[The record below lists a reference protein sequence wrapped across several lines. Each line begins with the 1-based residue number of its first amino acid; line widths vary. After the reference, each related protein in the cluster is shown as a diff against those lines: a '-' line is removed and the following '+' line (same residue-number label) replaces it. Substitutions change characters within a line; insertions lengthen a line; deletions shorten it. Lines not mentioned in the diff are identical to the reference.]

1 MNWLRQIVLRLR
13 ATLGKRQ
20 GDRML
25 DEELKTHL
33 ALLIEQN
40 VERGMSLEAA
50 RRAAR
55 LSLGGAD
62 QIKESVH
69 DHRGLPLLETLAQ
82 DIRYAFRMLRKS
94 PGFTAVAVLTLALGI
109 GANTA
114 IFSFVYGVL
123 LAPLPYRDSSRL
135 VVLTETTPRVGS
147 VGVSYPNFL
156 DWRERSGSFSQMA
169 YIEQMNFNLAGAGVS
184 QPENINGDAVSPS
197 LLSMM
202 GVHPILGRDFQPGE
216 ETSGTPRVLLL
227 SYQLWQSHFGADR
240 NAVGRA
246 ITLDG
251 KDFVIIGV
259 LPPDYRWLGRMDV
272 VVPIGVWATNNSSA
286 KSREDRGDS
295 MVVGRLAQGVPF
307 AQAQTEME
315 GIAASLAQQYP
326 PANDQFGV
334 RLRPIRDAFVG
345 DLQTEILVLFAAVVF
360 VLLIACANVANLFL
374 VRGAAR
380 TKELALRV
388 AFGASR
394 MRIIRQMLTESLAL
408 ALLGGAVGLAFAVVG
423 VRLITRLI
431 PQGTLVGAS
440 ISLNGAVLLFTGGVV
455 VAAALVFGM
464 APAAH
469 ATRRD
474 VQAEL
479 KEGGRTASV
488 GAAQNR
494 LRGVLAVAEISLA
507 LVLLA
512 GAGLMMKSLYK
523 LMSVNPGFQ
532 PDRVLTME
540 MYLSSQRYSKNPAI
554 FNFWQQALDRVRALP
569 GVQSAALG
577 TDVPMTDNHSRTDIT
592 IEGMALPKP
601 GSFPHPDVHTISP
614 DYVRTLGMA
623 LVRGRAFTE
632 ADNEHAPLVAL
643 VNDQLARQYWPNE
656 NPVGKR
662 FMWGQFNP
670 ASKTPPKWVTVVG
683 VVHDTKLYGL
693 ANPARL
699 EVYDP
704 LRQDAN
710 NDMDLVVKSRL
721 DPSALTPEIRSAVGA
736 VDKDQPIFAIA
747 TMNELVREDI
757 SAPRLTLVLLG
768 LFGALAMVLAAI
780 GIYGVISYSVGQRT
794 HEIGVRMTLG
804 AQPREVLCLVLG
816 QGGRIALI
824 GIAIGM
830 VAAFGLT
837 RLMSSLLFSVS
848 ASDPA
853 TYAAVTVLLALVAI
867 FACYIPARRAMR
879 VDPMVALRHE

>member
-1 MNWLRQIVLRLR
+1 MNGLRQIVLRLW
-13 ATLGKRQ
+13 ATLGKSQR
-20 GDRML
+20 DRML

-40 VERGMSLEAA
+40 VERGMPLETA

-55 LSLGGAD
+55 LALGGAD

-69 DHRGLPLLETLAQ
+69 DHRGLPLLETFGQ

-94 PGFTAVAVLTLALGI
+94 PGFTAIAVLTLALGI
-109 GANTA
+109 GANSA

-123 LAPLPYRDSSRL
+123 LTPLPYRDPSRL
-135 VVLTETTPRVGS
+135 VVLNETTPRVGNVS
-147 VGVSYPNFL
+147 VSYPNFL
-156 DWRERSGSFSQMA
+156 DWRVQSPSFSQMA
-169 YIEQMNFNLAGAGVS
+169 YIEHMSFNLAGAGVS
-184 QPENINGDAVSPS
+184 QPENISGDAVSPS
-197 LLSMM
+197 FLSMM
-202 GVHPILGRDFQPGE
+202 GVHPFLGRDFEPLEEGPG
-216 ETSGTPRVLLL
+216 TRRVLLL

-251 KDFVIIGV
+251 NDFVIIGV
-259 LPPDYRWLGRMDV
+259 LPPDYRWLGRLDV
-272 VVPIGVWATNNSSA
+272 MLPIGVWATNNPSA
-286 KSREDRGDS
+286 TSREDRGDS
-295 MVVGRLAQGVPF
+295 TVVGRLAQGVTI
-307 AQAQTEME
+307 AEARAEME
-315 GIAASLAQQYP
+315 GIAAVLARQYP
-326 PANDQFGV
+326 EANDQFGA

-345 DLQTEILVLFAAVVF
+345 DLQAEILVLFAAVLF

-380 TKELALRV
+380 SKELALRI

-394 MRIIRQMLTESLAL
+394 LRIIRQMLTESLAL
-408 ALLGGAVGLAFAVVG
+408 ALLGGSVGLAFALVG
-423 VRLITRLI
+423 VRVITRLI
-431 PQGTLVGAS
+431 PQGRLVGAT
-440 ISLNGAVLLFTGGVV
+440 ISLNGPVLLFTTGVV
-455 VAAALVFGM
+455 VAAAFVFGM

-469 ATRRD
+469 STKRD
-474 VQAEL
+474 MQAEL

-488 GAAQNR
+488 GAAQSR

-523 LMSVNPGFQ
+523 LMSVNPGFE

-540 MYLSSQRYSKNPAI
+540 MYLSSQRYSKDPAI
-554 FNFWQQALDRVRALP
+554 LNFWQQVLDRVRPLP

-577 TDVPMTDNHSRTDIT
+577 TNIPLTDNHSRTDIT

-614 DYVRTLGMA
+614 DYARTLGMA
-623 LVRGRAFTE
+623 LERGRTFTD
-632 ADNEHAPLVAL
+632 ADNEKAPPVAL
-643 VNDQLARQYWPNE
+643 VNDTLARKYWPNE

-662 FMWGQFNP
+662 FMWGHLNP
-670 ASKTPPKWVTVVG
+670 ASKTPPKWIAVVG

-704 LRQDAN
+704 LRQDVN
-710 NDMDLVVKSRL
+710 NDMDLIVQSRL
-721 DPSALTPEIRSAVGA
+721 DPSTLTSEIRSAIGA
-736 VDKDQPIFAIA
+736 IDKDQPIFAIA
-747 TMNELVREDI
+747 TMNKLLSDDV
-757 SAPRLTLVLLG
+757 SAPRLTLALLG

-794 HEIGVRMTLG
+794 REIGVRMALG

-816 QGGRIALI
+816 QGGRIALT
-824 GIAIGM
+824 GIAIGI

-853 TYAAVTVLLALVAI
+853 TFAAAAILLALVAI
-867 FACYIPARRAMR
+867 IACYIPARRAMR
-879 VDPMVALRHE
+879 VDPMVALRYE